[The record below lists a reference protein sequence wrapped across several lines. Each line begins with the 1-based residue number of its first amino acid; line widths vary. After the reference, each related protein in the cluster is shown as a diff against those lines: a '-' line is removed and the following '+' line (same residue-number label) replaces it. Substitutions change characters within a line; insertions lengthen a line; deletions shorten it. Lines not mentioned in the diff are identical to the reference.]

1 MSSFI
6 RQGEIFTQVLKLAIR
21 KTGRLAV
28 ADIEPLFKTKRDAQ
42 RCLYRLAGHG
52 YLIGDRCAPQG
63 FKPTDKAKQL
73 FEVQHDTT

>member
-52 YLIGDRCAPQG
+52 YLVGDRCAPQG

-73 FEVQHDTT
+73 FEVKHAIT

>member
-6 RQGEIFTQVLKLAIR
+6 QHGEVFTRVLKLAIQ

-28 ADIEPLFKTKRDAQ
+28 ADIEPMFKTKRDAQ
-42 RCLYRLAGHG
+42 RCLYSLAVHG

-73 FEVQHDTT
+73 FEVKHDTT